1 LIVIGLSSSRVETKK
16 IHSFLNK
23 QENIAVD
30 YESDIKS
37 FCWDHSEN
45 IIIKRIQY
53 LENKIHNNTFRK
65 KDQFKVFGEVCF
77 YILPYLEI
85 LINNFPYLKFI
96 CTTKSKKKTYNDII
110 MDLKN
115 KNNFFLRMLLF
126 KKKFKNHFIV
136 HNGKKWEKDYM
147 LDKCYPNFELDSLNG
162 AIDKYIELYY
172 STVKNIEKKYPN
184 NLKVFYS
191 DELQSKY
198 GKKKIF
204 SFMGLE

>member
-96 CTTKSKKKTYNDII
+96 CTTKSKKK
-110 MDLKN
+110 
-115 KNNFFLRMLLF
+115 
-126 KKKFKNHFIV
+126 FKNHFIV